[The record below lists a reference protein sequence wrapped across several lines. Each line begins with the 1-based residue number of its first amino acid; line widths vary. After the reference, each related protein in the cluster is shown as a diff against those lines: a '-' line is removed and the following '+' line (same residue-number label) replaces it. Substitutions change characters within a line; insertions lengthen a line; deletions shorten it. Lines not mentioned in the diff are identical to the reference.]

1 MKYRRFTMF
10 WVYRKVIQMYRYRYR
25 YRYRWASHVT
35 VMVKNAPA
43 NTQHTTV
50 VDSISGS
57 GRSHG
62 EGHGDPLQYSCLEN
76 LMDRGAWRAIVHRV
90 AKSQTRLKWL
100 SRHALSF
107 MGLPWW
113 LSGKESSCQN
123 KRCRFDPWVGKI
135 PWRRRWQPTPVFLP
149 RKSHRQRSLVGS
161 SPWGCKGVSTT

>member
-57 GRSHG
+57 GRSSG
-62 EGHGDPLQYSCLEN
+62 KGNGDPLNIL
-76 LMDRGAWRAIVHRV
+76 A
-90 AKSQTRLKWL
+90 
-100 SRHALSF
+100 
-107 MGLPWW
+107 
-113 LSGKESSCQN
+113 
-123 KRCRFDPWVGKI
+123 
-135 PWRRRWQPTPVFLP
+135 
-149 RKSHRQRSLVGS
+149 
-161 SPWGCKGVSTT
+161 